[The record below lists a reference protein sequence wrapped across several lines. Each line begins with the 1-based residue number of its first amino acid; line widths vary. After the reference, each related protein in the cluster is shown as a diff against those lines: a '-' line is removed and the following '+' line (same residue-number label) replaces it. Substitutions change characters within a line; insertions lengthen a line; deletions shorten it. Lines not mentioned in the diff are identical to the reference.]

1 MQAPNGSGDLS
12 CEARAQVMDDK
23 AWWVAL
29 HLVPGVGR
37 ITFKKLV
44 GYFGDPCA
52 VMRATAGQ
60 LTRVSGIGPKIA
72 QAIVGFQAERAV
84 EHELRVVKAVGCQI
98 VTAVDASYPPLL
110 KTIEDPPPVLYVKGD
125 VGDPAVPAVA
135 VVGSR
140 RPSTYG
146 KVVAEQL
153 AHGLAECGITVVSGL
168 ARGIDSMAHL
178 KTLESGGRTLAVLG
192 CGLSYIYPAENR
204 RLAERICHQG
214 AIVSEFP
221 MTTKPERLN
230 FPLRNRTISGL
241 SLGTLVVEA
250 GERSGA
256 LITAQWALDQ
266 GRDVFAVPGNVT
278 APTSR
283 GTNRLIKM
291 GAKLVERVEDILE
304 ELPQY
309 AIGVEHQRAPKQE
322 ELCLADST
330 PDERRLLALLD
341 PVEGRHI
348 DWIIEHAHFPTSMV
362 SALLLK
368 LELEGKVTQL
378 PGKLFLKAL
387 R

>member
-1 MQAPNGSGDLS
+1 
-12 CEARAQVMDDK
+12 MDDK

-44 GYFGDPCA
+44 GYFGHPGE

-60 LTRVSGIGPKIA
+60 LMRVSGIGPKIA
-72 QAIVGFQAERAV
+72 NAIVGFQTDTEVER
-84 EHELRVVKAVGCQI
+84 ELRAAKSVGCQI
-98 VTAVDASYPPLL
+98 LTSGDESYPPLL

-153 AHGLAECGITVVSGL
+153 ARGLAGCGITVVSGL
-168 ARGIDSMAHL
+168 ARGIDSIAHL
-178 KTLESGGRTLAVLG
+178 KTLESGGRTIAVLG
-192 CGLSYIYPAENR
+192 CGLSYMYPPENR
-204 RLAERICHQG
+204 RLAERISHQG
-214 AIVSEFP
+214 AVVSEFP
-221 MTTKPERLN
+221 MTTKPDRLN

-241 SLGTLVVEA
+241 SLGTVVVEA

-256 LITAQWALDQ
+256 LITAQWALEQ

-309 AIGVEHQRAPKQE
+309 ALGGNHQRALQQE

-341 PVEGRHI
+341 PVEARHI

-362 SALLLK
+362 SSLLLK
-368 LELEGKVTQL
+368 LELEGQVTQL

>member
-1 MQAPNGSGDLS
+1 
-12 CEARAQVMDDK
+12 MDDK

-37 ITFKKLV
+37 ITFKRLV
-44 GYFGDPCA
+44 EYFGRPYE

-72 QAIVGFQAERAV
+72 NAIVGFQTEREV
-84 EHELRVVKAVGCQI
+84 ERELRAAQSVGCQI
-98 VTAVDASYPPLL
+98 VTWGDEGYPPLL
-110 KTIEDPPPVLYVKGD
+110 KTIEDPPPVLYVKGEL
-125 VGDPAVPAVA
+125 GDPAVPAVA

-153 AHGLAECGITVVSGL
+153 AGELAACGITVVSGL
-168 ARGIDSMAHL
+168 ARGIDSVAHL
-178 KTLESGGRTLAVLG
+178 NALEREGRTIAVLG
-192 CGLSYIYPAENR
+192 CGLSYMYPPENR
-204 RLAERICHQG
+204 RLAERISHQG
-214 AIVSEFP
+214 AVVSEFP
-221 MTTKPERLN
+221 MTTKPDRLN

-241 SLGTLVVEA
+241 SLGTVVVEA

-256 LITAQWALDQ
+256 LITAQWALEQ

-304 ELPQY
+304 ELPAY
-309 AIGVEHQRAPKQE
+309 ALGGTYQRAPQQE
-322 ELCLADST
+322 DRGLTGHT

-341 PVEGRHI
+341 PVEARHI
-348 DWIIEHAHFPTSMV
+348 DWIIEQAHVPTSTV

-368 LELEGKVTQL
+368 LELEGTVTQL

>member
-1 MQAPNGSGDLS
+1 MQALNASGNRS

-37 ITFKKLV
+37 ITFKRLV
-44 GYFGDPCA
+44 GYFGRPYE

-72 QAIVGFQAERAV
+72 NAIVGFQTEQEVAR
-84 EHELRVVKAVGCQI
+84 ELRAAQAVGCQI
-98 VTAVDASYPPLL
+98 VTWGDQGYPPLL

-125 VGDPAVPAVA
+125 LGDPAVPAIA

-153 AHGLAECGITVVSGL
+153 AGELAACGITVVSGL
-168 ARGIDSMAHL
+168 ARGIDSVAHL
-178 KTLESGGRTLAVLG
+178 STMERDGRTIAVLG
-192 CGLSYIYPAENR
+192 CGLSYMYPPENR
-204 RLAERICHQG
+204 RLAERISHQG
-214 AIVSEFP
+214 AVVSEFP
-221 MTTKPERLN
+221 MRTKPDRLN
-230 FPLRNRTISGL
+230 FPLRNRIISGL
-241 SLGTLVVEA
+241 SLGTVVVEA

-256 LITAQWALDQ
+256 LITAQWALEQ

-304 ELPQY
+304 ELPAY
-309 AIGVEHQRAPKQE
+309 ALGGRYQRAPTQE
-322 ELCLADST
+322 DRGLADHT

-341 PVEGRHI
+341 PVEARHI
-348 DWIIEHAHFPTSMV
+348 DWIIEQAHVPTSTV

-368 LELEGKVTQL
+368 LELEGTVTQL

>member
-1 MQAPNGSGDLS
+1 
-12 CEARAQVMDDK
+12 MDDK

-44 GYFGDPCA
+44 TYFGHPRA
-52 VMRATAGQ
+52 VLQATPGQ
-60 LTRVSGIGPKIA
+60 LTRVSGIGPKIV
-72 QAIVGFQAERAV
+72 QAITDFQAAAEAER
-84 EHELRVVKAVGCQI
+84 ELCAAAHHKCQI
-98 VTAVDASYPPLL
+98 ITQAEDSYPSLL
-110 KTIEDPPPVLYVKGD
+110 KTIEDPPPVLYVKGEL
-125 VGDPAVPAVA
+125 GDATTPAIAM
-135 VVGSR
+135 VGSR

-153 AHGLAECGITVVSGL
+153 ARGLAAYGMTVVSGL
-168 ARGIDSMAHL
+168 ARGIDSTAHL
-178 KTLESGGRTLAVLG
+178 ATVEGGGRTMAVLG
-192 CGLSYIYPAENR
+192 CGLSYMYPPENR
-204 RLAERICHQG
+204 RLAERISRQG
-214 AIVSEFP
+214 AVVSEFP
-221 MTTKPERLN
+221 MAAKPDRLN

-256 LITAQWALDQ
+256 LITAQWALEQ
-266 GRDVFAVPGNVT
+266 GREVFAVPGNVT

-291 GAKLVERVEDILE
+291 GAKLVECVEDILE
-304 ELPQY
+304 ELPRY
-309 AIGVEHQRAPKQE
+309 ALGARPVVRPHQEDSCQ
-322 ELCLADST
+322 ADTT

-341 PVEGRHI
+341 AVEARHI
-348 DWIIEHAHFPTSMV
+348 DAIIEQAHLPTSLV
-362 SALLLK
+362 SSLLLK
-368 LELEGKVTQL
+368 LELDGRVTQL